1 MFKGVEDEILDENT
15 MQRYHYQSF
24 LWTGNGV
31 FFNSKTI
38 NSKMN
43 TSKILKNNNKQRKKR
58 FFFKWLNNHNF
69 KKLKNTNN
77 VWNFYAQPK

>member
-15 MQRYHYQSF
+15 IKDIIIKVFCELEMVF
-24 LWTGNGV
+24 

-58 FFFKWLNNHNF
+58 VFF
-69 KKLKNTNN
+69 
-77 VWNFYAQPK
+77 

>member
-1 MFKGVEDEILDENT
+1 MFKCVEDEILDENT
-15 MQRYHYQSF
+15 MQRYHYQCF

-58 FFFKWLNNHNF
+58 FFLND
-69 KKLKNTNN
+69 
-77 VWNFYAQPK
+77 